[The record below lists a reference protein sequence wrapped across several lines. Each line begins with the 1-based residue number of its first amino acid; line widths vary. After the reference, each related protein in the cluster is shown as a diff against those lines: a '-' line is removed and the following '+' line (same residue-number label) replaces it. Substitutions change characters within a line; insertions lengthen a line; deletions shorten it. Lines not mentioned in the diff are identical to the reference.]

1 MGCYSM
7 LNLKEEVNQVRAAE
21 NGGYVSDLRKKRK
34 GYYNL
39 VTNPKLVCIIITTCI
54 CSCLLFFTSLCRGTF
69 RKRQNCG
76 KDLF

>member
-1 MGCYSM
+1 M

-21 NGGYVSDLRKKRK
+21 NGDYVSDLRKKRK

-39 VTNPKLVCIIITTCI
+39 VMNPKLVCIQSLQHVFAAAC
-54 CSCLLFFTSLCRGTF
+54 CSLLLCRGTF

>member
-21 NGGYVSDLRKKRK
+21 NGGSVSDLRKKRK

-39 VTNPKLVCIIITTCI
+39 VTNPKLVCI
-54 CSCLLFFTSLCRGTF
+54 
-69 RKRQNCG
+69 
-76 KDLF
+76 